1 MPTNVAPPNQGRQ
14 HLKTLQLTAQQQQLL
29 LTAMDRA
36 ANPHERDIAA
46 VFFFRELRKQ
56 FPDGHGVLA
65 TIGNGSTPPAKSAY
79 GSISMPFGKHK
90 GKALSEIPVDYLLWC
105 LDNMTAL
112 SRHLR
117 QAIEMVVE
125 EAQH

>member
-1 MPTNVAPPNQGRQ
+1 MN
-14 HLKTLQLTAQQQQLL
+14 LTTQQQQLL
-29 LTAMDRA
+29 LTAMDRG

-46 VFFFRELRKQ
+46 VFFFRELRKH
-56 FPDGHGVLA
+56 FSDGYGLLA
-65 TIGNGSTPPAKSAY
+65 TFGNGSTPPTKSAY
-79 GSISMPFGKHK
+79 GSITMSFGKHR

-117 QAIEMVVE
+117 RAIETVVE
-125 EAQH
+125 ESQHGFPNN